1 MVWVIQVQCNTGHQS
16 IFGSHENQEWSVSQ
30 KELMGDND
38 HHHHGDGPHGKALL
52 LHIST

>member
-1 MVWVIQVQCNTGHQS
+1 
-16 IFGSHENQEWSVSQ
+16 
-30 KELMGDND
+30 MGDND